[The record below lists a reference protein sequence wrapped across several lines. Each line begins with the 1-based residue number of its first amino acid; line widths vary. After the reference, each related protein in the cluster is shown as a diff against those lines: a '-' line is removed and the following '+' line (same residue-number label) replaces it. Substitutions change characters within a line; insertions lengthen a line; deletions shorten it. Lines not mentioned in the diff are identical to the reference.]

1 MARSTLIRDLCGEP
15 NAVFWRGVVAVL
27 GAMPIV
33 PVAVAMID
41 LNLPPWLTYILSPGQ
56 AIVMRM
62 TFYSS
67 RFMGSLILSWE

>member
-1 MARSTLIRDLCGEP
+1 MAHRLSGQMARSTLIRDLCGEP

-41 LNLPPWLTYILSPGQ
+41 LNLPPWLT
-56 AIVMRM
+56 
-62 TFYSS
+62 
-67 RFMGSLILSWE
+67 